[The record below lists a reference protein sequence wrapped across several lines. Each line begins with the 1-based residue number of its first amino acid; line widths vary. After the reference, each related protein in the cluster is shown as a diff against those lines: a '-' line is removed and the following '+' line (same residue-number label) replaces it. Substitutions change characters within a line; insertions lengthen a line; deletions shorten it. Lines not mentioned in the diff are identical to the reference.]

1 MASKRKMQT
10 YCTIPAAASAEAVE
24 PLSREVKVN
33 AKTILGGVAAT
44 AFVLGMMAA
53 TAVRSSSPVGAT
65 SQLDVIY
72 DKHDG
77 GKSPKDI
84 PAEKWHKIR
93 LARKHFSWGG
103 DVCLG
108 VDPFSE
114 SGRSGGHDDRDRPG
128 RPRMG

>member
-1 MASKRKMQT
+1 MQA
-10 YCTIPAAASAEAVE
+10 YCTIPAAASAEAEE

-53 TAVRSSSPVGAT
+53 TAVRSSSPVGAP
-65 SQLDVIY
+65 SQLSLVDHIFALSDDPIY
-72 DKHDG
+72 GSWSLSDDKHDDG

-93 LARKHFSWGG
+93 LARKHFSWGD
-103 DVCLG
+103 DVCLSP
-108 VDPFSE
+108 D
-114 SGRSGGHDDRDRPG
+114 
-128 RPRMG
+128 

>member
-1 MASKRKMQT
+1 MKT
-10 YCTIPAAASAEAVE
+10 YCTIPAAAAAEAEE

-53 TAVRSSSPVGAT
+53 TAVRSSSPVGAP
-65 SQLDVIY
+65 SQLSLVDHIFALSDDPIY
-72 DKHDG
+72 DKDDDG

-93 LARKHFSWGG
+93 LARKHFPWGD
-103 DVCLG
+103 DVCLSP
-108 VDPFSE
+108 D
-114 SGRSGGHDDRDRPG
+114 
-128 RPRMG
+128 